1 MTSNLAEVDI
11 ASAAREREE
20 RIRSAI
26 TDEWKPIRNA
36 VAAMVKSV
44 SNGLHRDRLVERV
57 DEVLSAMVCEALAR
71 PATYQLDRPVLPWLV
86 GIARN
91 LLKGEARDAAAHP
104 RQNARGDMDEATW
117 EQVVGL
123 LASLEESA
131 SARIDV
137 EHMLSR
143 LSPSEREVL
152 ECRYL
157 KGLKGQ
163 DLAEALGI
171 SMGAA
176 RTRVSRAV
184 QTLRD
189 LFASEVAR

>member
-1 MTSNLAEVDI
+1 MNSKPAEVDI

-20 RIRSAI
+20 RIRSAM

-36 VAAMVKSV
+36 MAVMVRSVAK
-44 SNGLHRDRLVERV
+44 GLHRDRLVERV
-57 DEVLSAMVCEALAR
+57 DEVLSATVCEALAH
-71 PATYQLDRPVLPWLV
+71 PATYQLDRPVVPWLV

-104 RQNARGDMDEATW
+104 RHIVPGDMDDATW

-123 LASLEESA
+123 LDSLEESA

-137 EHMLSR
+137 DHMLSR
-143 LSPSEREVL
+143 LSPTERAAL

-184 QTLRD
+184 QALRD